1 VRPEYTASVR
11 AVVRRRIFTHRT
23 ALALTPRG
31 PQPDLTRTDIAD
43 VLGELAACVKPKP
56 ANFALPYIREVS
68 TMQRSP
74 GADVGRGEPSP
85 GADVG
90 RGEPSPGADVGRD
103 AVGS

>member
-90 RGEPSPGADVGRD
+90 RDCGGILNYADP
-103 AVGS
+103 